1 MRLKGKN
8 AVITGGTRGLG
19 RAIARHFLAEGATVT
34 CASRTA
40 KGWEE
45 LHRDAP
51 DRSFH
56 LPVDVSDPASVEQ
69 LVTTAAELMGS
80 IDILVANA
88 AVRHDGRIERL
99 APEAWTETLTV
110 SLTGVFLCTRAV
122 VPVMAANGGGCIINI
137 SSGLATRVAVGTA
150 AYSAAKAGV
159 ESFTRTSAIELG
171 PKNIKVNC
179 ISPGLIDSGMS
190 EALRPNVA
198 LWEMYTKRIAMG
210 RAGHEDE
217 IASTAV
223 FLASDESS
231 YVNGHVLEV
240 NGGLLWA

>member
-19 RAIARHFLAEGATVT
+19 RAIARRFVAEGATVT
-34 CASRTA
+34 CASRTGA
-40 KGWEE
+40 GWEE
-45 LHRDAP
+45 LHREAP
-51 DRSFH
+51 GQTFH

-69 LVTTAAELMGS
+69 LMTHAAELMGG
-80 IDILVANA
+80 IDILVASA
-88 AVRHDGRIERL
+88 AVRHDGRVERL
-99 APEAWTETLTV
+99 APEAWNETLAVT
-110 SLTGVFLCTRAV
+110 LTGVFLCTRAV
-122 VPVMAANGGGCIINI
+122 VPLMLGNGGCIINI
-137 SSGLATRVAVGTA
+137 SSGLATRVAVGAA

-159 ESFTRTSAIELG
+159 ESFTRSSAIELG
-171 PKNIKVNC
+171 PKGIRVNC

-210 RAGHEDE
+210 RVGHEDE
-217 IASTAV
+217 VASSAV